1 MKHISLD
8 LWNTLLI
15 SNSIFSNKRADY
27 FSQKYFKD
35 INKSLIRKRI
45 EKIGIETDRTNM
57 TFGISI
63 SSESMYE
70 KLFSEMGGLPNRKEL
85 EKIYLDLEI
94 IFLKNL
100 PKTMYE
106 IDVLVKCF
114 KELKLKGYSLNI
126 SSNTAFIKGK
136 TLIKVLESLQIKKY
150 FDFFIF
156 SDEIKLSKPSI
167 KFFDCLISNC
177 KKLGV
182 DRNNITHIGDSLEAD
197 IFGAQ
202 QSKIKSIHVKKDEF
216 KLVNLLGELQ

>member
-15 SNSIFSNKRADY
+15 SNPIFSNKRVDY

-35 INKSLIRKRI
+35 INKNLIRKRI

-63 SSESMYE
+63 SSESMYK
-70 KLFSEMGGLPNRKEL
+70 KLFSEIGGLPNRKEL

-94 IFLKNL
+94 IFLEDL
-100 PKTMYE
+100 PKAMYE

-114 KELKLKGYSLNI
+114 EELKLKGYSLNI

-156 SDEIKLSKPSI
+156 SDEIKLSKPST

-177 KKLGV
+177 KKLDV
-182 DRNNITHIGDSLEAD
+182 DRDNITHIGDSLKAD

-202 QSKIKSIHVKKDEF
+202 QSKIKSIYVKKDEF
-216 KLVNLLGELQ
+216 KLVNLLSELQ